1 MEADRKQKKYAAING
16 KEREENIG
24 ISQDL
29 GYIHSKS
36 KGLIGT
42 WL

>member
-1 MEADRKQKKYAAING
+1 MEADRKQKKSAAING
-16 KEREENIG
+16 KEGEENIG

-29 GYIHSKS
+29 GHIRCKS
-36 KGLIGT
+36 KDLIGT